1 MKQFLTASVAALAL
15 LLTTGMGV
23 RADLTPASGVTW
35 TYNFSPGAPAVY
47 ADGNP
52 SAGITFTNE
61 STHAGGSN
69 SNYAASNLSTFSV
82 APAGSP
88 DVLITNGAYT
98 LSLNLATVDADGVH
112 SGSLTF
118 TGKLTGSFSADNSN
132 VDNVFGPNSLQ
143 TLDLNGTLFTV
154 SLTAY
159 TPPGPPGS
167 SLFGAIGAHI
177 DVSNVTLSSVPEP
190 GTMLLSGL
198 GLSFLGGAAWRKRRQ
213 AKVAVS

>member
-15 LLTTGMGV
+15 LLMTGMGV
-23 RADLTPASGVTW
+23 RADPTPSEVSW

-52 SAGITFTNE
+52 TAGVFFTNE
-61 STHAGGSN
+61 LTKSGGSS
-69 SNYAASNLSTFSV
+69 SNYAVTNLSTFSV
-82 APAGSP
+82 ASATSP
-88 DVLITNGAYT
+88 DVLITNGAYS
-98 LSLNLATVDADGVH
+98 LSVNLASVDAAGVH

-132 VDNVFGPNSLQ
+132 IDNVFGPNPTQ
-143 TLDLNGTLFTV
+143 TLELGSYSFTV
-154 SLTAY
+154 SLTSY

-167 SLFGAIGAHI
+167 SLLGAIGAHI
-177 DVSNVTLSSVPEP
+177 DVSNLSLPGVPEP

-213 AKVAVS
+213 ARVAVAS